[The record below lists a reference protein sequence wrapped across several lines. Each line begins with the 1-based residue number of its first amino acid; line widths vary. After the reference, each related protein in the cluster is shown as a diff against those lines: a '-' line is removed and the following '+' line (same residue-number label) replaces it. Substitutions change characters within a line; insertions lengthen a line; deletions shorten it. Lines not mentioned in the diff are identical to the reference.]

1 MQEKARGMVVH
12 TVRYGD
18 SSVIADVYTD
28 KYGMLSFL
36 VKTKRRGRDSV
47 RNLLLC
53 PLAIV
58 EVDFDYR
65 EGKSLLRIGDVRLV
79 EAYRSLPYHP
89 VKATIAMFLSE
100 FLLHALR
107 NEEPNQEL
115 FAFVVSSM
123 LWLDNRAERFANFP
137 VTFLLRLTRFL
148 GIWPSEEEVVPIL
161 HDGERQAVKHLLRM
175 NYGTMH
181 LFHFTRGER
190 SRLMQV
196 VNDYYR
202 LHVPSFPELKS
213 VAVLREV
220 LS

>member
-1 MQEKARGMVVH
+1 MQDKARGIVVH

-18 SSVIADVYTD
+18 SSVIADIYTD
-28 KYGMLSFL
+28 KYGMLSFM
-36 VKTKRRGRDSV
+36 VKTKKRGRDAV

-65 EGKSLLRIGDVRLV
+65 EGKNLLKIDDVRLV
-79 EAYRSLPYHP
+79 EAYHSLPYHP
-89 VKATIAMFLSE
+89 VKAAIALFLSE

-107 NEEPNQEL
+107 NEQSNLDL

-123 LWLDNRAERFANFP
+123 LWLDNRADRFANFP
-137 VTFLLRLTRFL
+137 ITFLLRLTRFL
-148 GIWPSEEEVVPIL
+148 GIWPSEEEVLLIL
-161 HDGERQAVKHLLRM
+161 HNDERHAVKYLLRM

-181 LFHFTRGER
+181 LFRFTRSER

-202 LHVPSFPELKS
+202 LHVASFPELKS